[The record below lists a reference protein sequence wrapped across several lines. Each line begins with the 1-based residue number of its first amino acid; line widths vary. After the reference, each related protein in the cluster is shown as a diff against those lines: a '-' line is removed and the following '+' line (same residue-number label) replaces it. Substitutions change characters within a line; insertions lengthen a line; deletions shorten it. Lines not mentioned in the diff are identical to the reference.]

1 MDPAVHEMVFSQVD
15 PRDGVTTLGRGA
27 GEGHG
32 GEAGGSGRP
41 SWPACWPP
49 SRTRPR
55 PAGTSWSGRRR
66 RCTGRRAPYTDLTV
80 VYSKSVS
87 VVHASIR
94 ENARRAALAG
104 DLAGE
109 AWWADVQ
116 ARYAGILFDAAVAG
130 MRHLDRWAV
139 TRVWHGPP
147 GR

>member
-1 MDPAVHEMVFSQVD
+1 MH
-15 PRDGVTTLGRGA
+15 
-27 GEGHG
+27 
-32 GEAGGSGRP
+32 
-41 SWPACWPP
+41 
-49 SRTRPR
+49 RT
-55 PAGTSWSGRRR
+55 S
-66 RCTGRRAPYTDLTV
+66 APYTDLTV

-139 TRVWHGPP
+139 TRVGM
-147 GR
+147 GRQVDDQQLGRYEDAGLVGHHVAAGHLPRRRPARPRAQRDRPHVADGQR